1 MGDELLSITEVGEAT
16 GLAASTLRYYE
27 RAGLLS
33 PAARIGGR
41 RHYSPDVLHRLRI
54 IGLLQEVG
62 FTIGEIGEV
71 INRAGSGGWRSLARA
86 KLDEIDEHIR
96 KITQARELL
105 VAALECGCSGL
116 EHCEL
121 VNRRRGRHERVI
133 RTLSFRSVE
142 TDAGR

>member
-1 MGDELLSITEVGEAT
+1 MDDELLSITEVGDAT

-33 PAARIGGR
+33 SAARIGGR

-62 FTIGEIGEV
+62 FTIGEIGDV
-71 INRAGSGGWRSLARA
+71 INRGDSGGWRSLARK
-86 KLDEIDEHIR
+86 KLDEIDEHIH

-121 VNRRRGRHERVI
+121 VNQRRGRHERVI
-133 RTLSFRSVE
+133 RTLSFRSGQ
-142 TDAGR
+142 TDPGR